1 MINLILRRLFS
12 VIPVILGMTLLTF
25 SLSHIL
31 PADPARLL
39 AGPRASA
46 EVVEKIRH
54 ENGLDLPFWEQYANY
69 IGGIL
74 RFEFGM
80 SFSSFRPVSTDMA
93 EYFPATAELT
103 VFALIFAIFAGVAIG
118 ILSAVKQNSWMDQLG
133 RFLAINGISMPVFWL
148 GLLAQL
154 LLYQQLGWFPFGGR
168 VSDDAILPP
177 IVTGFLTLDY
187 LLAGNWA
194 TFFDALKH
202 LFLPAFVLGL
212 EPLAVLARISRT
224 SMIEV
229 MRENYIVTARAKG
242 LPERMV
248 ILKHALRNALIP
260 VVTFVGLQMAYLLGG
275 ATIVET
281 MFARQGIG
289 RLAVQS
295 IFNRDYPMVQGVVL
309 VTATIYVLINTLTDI
324 TYVWLNPKIRL
335 K

>member
-1 MINLILRRLFS
+1 MASYLLRRLFTSILVLFGISMLVFS
-12 VIPVILGMTLLTF
+12 VIHLVPGDVTMAILGRQKVTEEKVAELREQLGLNDPLYVQYGRYLSKALRGDLGVSIRNNLSVSEAISEQLPSTFALALSALTVA
-25 SLSHIL
+25 LI
-31 PADPARLL
+31 
-39 AGPRASA
+39 
-46 EVVEKIRH
+46 
-54 ENGLDLPFWEQYANY
+54 

-74 RFEFGM
+74 GM
-80 SFSSFRPVSTDMA
+80 LAALRHGSWVDTFVMGLSVSGLSIPTFWMGLLLILFFSVKLKLFPSISSGSSFA
-93 EYFPATAELT
+93 A
-103 VFALIFAIFAGVAIG
+103 
-118 ILSAVKQNSWMDQLG
+118 
-133 RFLAINGISMPVFWL
+133 
-148 GLLAQL
+148 
-154 LLYQQLGWFPFGGR
+154 
-168 VSDDAILPP
+168 
-177 IVTGFLTLDY
+177 
-187 LLAGNWA
+187 
-194 TFFDALKH
+194 
-202 LFLPAFVLGL
+202 LFLPALTLGL
-212 EPLAVLARISRT
+212 PEAAVVARMVRA
-224 SMIEV
+224 SMLDV
-229 MRENYIVTARAKG
+229 LNKDYIITARAKG